1 MIDLTLKNEIE
12 KLVSDIFSKKEDTD
26 KKELLVAALEDAKTK
41 LIEASASISD
51 KDSEI
56 EDLTSKLEEATVA
69 LEEAVEKAQT
79 EEASIEDMKALMVSK
94 DEELATIKEELEAEK
109 AKIVGQETAAEE
121 ADIALAAVKEEFET
135 KSAELAQ
142 IKKDALVAERM
153 ASLEEAGLT
162 RSDEAGVEAQ
172 REKVANLS
180 DEDYA
185 SYKAELEAIKT
196 SIIASLKD
204 ESNTAPPN
212 TPNTSNAQIINLEG
226 DGEVSINDIGEALN
240 ELFYGKKENK

>member
-26 KKELLVAALEDAKTK
+26 KKEMFVAALEDAKTK
-41 LIEASASISD
+41 LVEASASISD

-56 EDLTSKLEEATVA
+56 EDLTSKLEEATAA
-69 LEEAVEKAQT
+69 LEEAAEKAQT
-79 EEASIEDMKALMVSK
+79 EEVSMDDMTALMVSK
-94 DEELATIKEELEAEK
+94 DEELATVKEELEAEK
-109 AKIVGQETAAEE
+109 AKVAEQETAAEE
-121 ADIALAAVKEEFET
+121 ADITLTTVKEEFET
-135 KSAELAQ
+135 TSAELAQ

-204 ESNTAPPN
+204 EGNTAPPN
-212 TPNTSNAQIINLEG
+212 TPDTSNAQIINLEG
-226 DGEVSINDIGEALN
+226 DGEVSIKDIGDALKD
-240 ELFYGKKENK
+240 LFYGNKEGK

>member
-41 LIEASASISD
+41 LVEASASISD

-56 EDLTSKLEEATVA
+56 EDLTSKLEEATA
-69 LEEAVEKAQT
+69 TLEEVAEKAQT
-79 EEASIEDMKALMVSK
+79 EEASMEDMKALMVGK
-94 DEELATIKEELEAEK
+94 DEELVSATEELKAEK
-109 AKIVGQETAAEE
+109 AKVVEKETALETS
-121 ADIALAAVKEEFET
+121 DIELSAVKEELVT
-135 KSAELAQ
+135 VSAELAQ

-162 RSDEAGVEAQ
+162 RSDEAGIEAQ
-172 REKVANLS
+172 KEKIANLS

-204 ESNTAPPN
+204 DGNTAPPN
-212 TPNTSNAQIINLEG
+212 TTNTSNAQIINLEG
-226 DGEVSINDIGEALN
+226 DGEVSIKDIGEALN
-240 ELFYGKKENK
+240 ELFYGNKEGK